1 MHQTRSSEI
10 LSALKEY
17 TWFRAE
23 NSSLLPVHRTAKR
36 HAHVKRVLYFLCSAE
51 GRSAAKTYDCKFIE
65 VSAAIDHK
73 VDDLLVGILK
83 QIRLIKERNES
94 AARGKHKHRPKIRP
108 RFDETCC
115 LLRAKQ
121 NVLGRLLRGGKYTSR
136 SCDNL
141 YVL

>member
-1 MHQTRSSEI
+1 M
-10 LSALKEY
+10 
-17 TWFRAE
+17 W
-23 NSSLLPVHRTAKR
+23 LLP
-36 HAHVKRVLYFLCSAE
+36 FAE
-51 GRSAAKTYDCKFIE
+51 GRSAAKNYDCKFIE

-94 AARGKHKHRPKIRP
+94 AAKGKHKHRPKLRQRP
-108 RFDETCC
+108 DETCC

-121 NVLGRLLRGGKYTSR
+121 NVLGRLLRSGKYASR

>member
-1 MHQTRSSEI
+1 MWIESI
-10 LSALKEY
+10 SAGR
-17 TWFRAE
+17 RA
-23 NSSLLPVHRTAKR
+23 
-36 HAHVKRVLYFLCSAE
+36 AE
-51 GRSAAKTYDCKFIE
+51 KYDCKYIE

-83 QIRLIKERNES
+83 QIRLIKERNEN
-94 AARGKHKHRPKIRP
+94 AAKGNRRKSQPKVRP
-108 RFDETCC
+108 RPEEMCC

-121 NVLGRLLRGGKYTSR
+121 NVLGRLLRSGKYTSK

>member
-1 MHQTRSSEI
+1 MTAINVSVAICQLATCKVSSFGKS
-10 LSALKEY
+10 LRCL
-17 TWFRAE
+17 RAFI
-23 NSSLLPVHRTAKR
+23 V
-36 HAHVKRVLYFLCSAE
+36 E
-51 GRSAAKTYDCKFIE
+51 GRSAAKNYDCKFIE

-94 AARGKHKHRPKIRP
+94 AAKGKHKHRPKLRP
-108 RFDETCC
+108 RPDETCC
-115 LLRAKQ
+115 LHRAKQ
-121 NVLGRLLRGGKYTSR
+121 NVLGRLLRYGKYASR